1 MAELEQW
8 QEFASQIAKP
18 DRSIRCNPDGI
29 GFGQFAIVC
38 SLPGAPENVQK
49 LIDSPVAKLHKQAST
64 EHDSNTSTEDIVK
77 ILIEQLP
84 CFGTL
89 EQYAWLVRATVALH
103 LLKGVPTKVSSLVRK
118 LSGTVAGLDL
128 ACFRHSTF
136 MIHTVAKSLKED
148 IPLEGVN
155 LLHAIKKLA
164 LANSPQLYYTALALI
179 FAGFDTITHP
189 NKPIATYRV
198 GGVNEALQLLDTL
211 DAPWLQRQCASL
223 QTIYQLLKLLSL
235 YQNMVIMRHAGK
247 RPQELQEEHASFAA
261 LLCAT
266 DAQVKSIRQ
275 WLEQLS
281 VVLQPYGIRQDEDH
295 LIIADLIHVDMLPLF
310 DDWDQHEEMM

>member
-8 QEFASQIAKP
+8 QEFATQIAKP

-38 SLPGAPENVQK
+38 RLPGAPGNVQK

-89 EQYAWLVRATVALH
+89 EHYAWLVRATVALH

-118 LSGTVAGLDL
+118 LSGAVAGLDL

-136 MIHTVAKSLKED
+136 MVSLTPAMVK
-148 IPLEGVN
+148 
-155 LLHAIKKLA
+155 
-164 LANSPQLYYTALALI
+164 TAL
-179 FAGFDTITHP
+179 
-189 NKPIATYRV
+189 
-198 GGVNEALQLLDTL
+198 
-211 DAPWLQRQCASL
+211 
-223 QTIYQLLKLLSL
+223 
-235 YQNMVIMRHAGK
+235 
-247 RPQELQEEHASFAA
+247 
-261 LLCAT
+261 
-266 DAQVKSIRQ
+266 
-275 WLEQLS
+275 
-281 VVLQPYGIRQDEDH
+281 
-295 LIIADLIHVDMLPLF
+295 
-310 DDWDQHEEMM
+310 